1 MTLDSLMAA
10 HCPPHLG
17 GGARSDR
24 ACTVTRGGGMCYLCR
39 AISCATSA
47 ERSHVLPL
55 PRDLEHA
62 HKLVVA
68 HHLVLV
74 AIRHAEP
81 ACTARGSMQVRN
93 QAQHRAQAQDQ
104 ALQGCTAASGPGS
117 GSGSATRPGP
127 GPLLRPLRPKRRCC
141 FRPDAAHRVES
152 CLVVGCLRHTGSDER
167 VPELVPA
174 DGTVLVAVDRDKD
187 RLHVCVVAGS
197 GLAPMI
203 ATAPRSRSKLGL
215 GIRLGLM

>member
-117 GSGSATRPGP
+117 GSGSATRPRSRP
-127 GPLLRPLRPKRRCC
+127 SAAAPAAEEALLFPTGCGASRRELPRGRVSEAHRKRRA
-141 FRPDAAHRVES
+141 RP
-152 CLVVGCLRHTGSDER
+152 
-167 VPELVPA
+167 
-174 DGTVLVAVDRDKD
+174 
-187 RLHVCVVAGS
+187 
-197 GLAPMI
+197 
-203 ATAPRSRSKLGL
+203 
-215 GIRLGLM
+215 

>member
-1 MTLDSLMAA
+1 MDTRF
-10 HCPPHLG
+10 PHG
-17 GGARSDR
+17 SAQMPSPISAEGNAVTVRAPWARRS
-24 ACTVTRGGGMCYLCR
+24 GMCYLCR
-39 AISCATSA
+39 VISCATSA
-47 ERSHVLPL
+47 ERSRVLPL

-81 ACTARGSMQVRN
+81 ACKARGSVQARN

-127 GPLLRPLRPKRRCC
+127 GPLLRPLRPERRCLFPTGC
-141 FRPDAAHRVES
+141 GASSRASPRGRVSEAHRT
-152 CLVVGCLRHTGSDER
+152 RR
-167 VPELVPA
+167 ARP
-174 DGTVLVAVDRDKD
+174 
-187 RLHVCVVAGS
+187 
-197 GLAPMI
+197 
-203 ATAPRSRSKLGL
+203 
-215 GIRLGLM
+215 